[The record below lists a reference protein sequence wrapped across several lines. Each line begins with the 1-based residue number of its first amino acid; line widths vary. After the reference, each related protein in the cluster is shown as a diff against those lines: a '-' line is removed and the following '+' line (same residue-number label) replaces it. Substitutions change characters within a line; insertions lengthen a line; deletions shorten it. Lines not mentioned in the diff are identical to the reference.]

1 MPAVNRKTAAW
12 CTALLVIVQ
21 TVVGPVAHPMTI
33 ATATDHCRQVS
44 RADTAHSDGDCD
56 DCHAVPDDARA
67 GPQHQ
72 QPTRHSD
79 CRCACPC
86 GHTPALAMPNLDV
99 MRPALPEALAGEP
112 KGPAFTPPLHDF
124 FRPPN

>member
-12 CTALLVIVQ
+12 CTALLVVVQ
-21 TVVGPVAHPMTI
+21 TVVGPAAHPMTI
-33 ATATDHCRQVS
+33 ATATDDCRQVS
-44 RADTAHSDGDCD
+44 WADAAHSDGDCD
-56 DCHAVPDDARA
+56 DCRAVPDDARA
-67 GPQHQ
+67 DPQHQ

-86 GHTPALAMPNLDV
+86 GHTPALAMPNRDV

-112 KGPAFTPPLHDF
+112 KGPAFTPPLYDL